1 MMDDNA
7 SKDGDAGTH
16 KPRLLL
22 IDGSGY
28 IFRAF
33 HALPMMTRPDG
44 TPVNAVYGFTS
55 MLMKLIDDMM
65 PDHVAVVFD
74 TSRQTFRSDIYPD
87 YKANRSAPP
96 EELIPQFA
104 LVREATTALSLP
116 MMEAAGFEADDLI
129 ATYAAMAEADNM
141 ETIIVSSDKDLMQL
155 VRGDVT
161 MLDPMKQ
168 RRIGIAEVEEK
179 FGVTPDRVV
188 DVQALAGDSSDNVPG
203 VPGIGIKTA
212 AELINIY
219 GDLDSLLE
227 RAGEIKQ
234 PKRRENL
241 IEYAEQAR
249 ISRQLVL
256 LREDAPTPLE
266 MDAMKTPVRDMEVL
280 TSFLVAQNFK
290 RLLVR
295 IGASADAGDSAS
307 APAVRS
313 MGGTLSANAEDKDAT
328 TDSTTTA
335 MHDAQ
340 NLRDVE
346 TNYTLITDHDALVA
360 FLDKARKQGF
370 LAVDTETTGLNASAV
385 DLVGISMAIA
395 PGQACYVPLRHGA
408 ANDMAA
414 TGGMAV
420 QGGLDFSDEDAPASY
435 AQLDFDTAMAEI
447 RPLFEDSS
455 VLKIGHNLKY
465 DAHVLM
471 RARNGGI
478 NLAPVDDTMCLSYV
492 LDGGRVERHSMD
504 YLAGHWLDYTTIK
517 FSDLCGKGAKQIPF
531 SDLAPEAALDYAAED
546 ADITLRLWMLLKP
559 RLAGE
564 KVASV
569 YERLERP
576 LIPVLA
582 QMEQYG
588 ITVDRSILARMSND
602 FATRMESLAQD
613 ILQLAGEDFNIAS
626 PKQLGEILFDKMGLQ
641 GGKKAKTGAYSTSA
655 DVLEDLAASGVE
667 IASKVLDWR
676 HLAKLKSTYA
686 DALVECILPET
697 GRVHTSFSMVGA
709 STGRLS
715 SSDPNVQNIPIRT
728 SEGRQIRTAF
738 IAAEGC
744 KLISVDY
751 SQIELR
757 LVAHVA
763 GEQSMIEAFKD
774 GIDIHARTAS
784 EVFGIPLD
792 QMDAETRRR
801 AKAINFGIIYG
812 ISAFGL
818 ARQLSIPQGEARDY
832 IAAYFDNFPGIRDYM
847 ERIKTEAR
855 EDGFVETLFGRRIHI
870 TGMVG
875 GNAAHRGFAERQA
888 INAPIQGSAAD
899 IIKRAMIRIPPA
911 LKAAGIKADM
921 LLQVHDELIFEA
933 PAASADEVVAH
944 ITRIMEAAAS
954 PVVDLT
960 VPLVAEAGIA
970 DSWADA
976 H

>member
-55 MLMKLIDDMM
+55 MLMKLVDDMM

-313 MGGTLSANAEDKDAT
+313 MGGTLSANA
-328 TDSTTTA
+328 
-335 MHDAQ
+335 
-340 NLRDVE
+340 
-346 TNYTLITDHDALVA
+346 
-360 FLDKARKQGF
+360 
-370 LAVDTETTGLNASAV
+370 
-385 DLVGISMAIA
+385 
-395 PGQACYVPLRHGA
+395 
-408 ANDMAA
+408 
-414 TGGMAV
+414 
-420 QGGLDFSDEDAPASY
+420 
-435 AQLDFDTAMAEI
+435 
-447 RPLFEDSS
+447 
-455 VLKIGHNLKY
+455 
-465 DAHVLM
+465 
-471 RARNGGI
+471 
-478 NLAPVDDTMCLSYV
+478 DD
-492 LDGGRVERHSMD
+492 
-504 YLAGHWLDYTTIK
+504 
-517 FSDLCGKGAKQIPF
+517 
-531 SDLAPEAALDYAAED
+531 
-546 ADITLRLWMLLKP
+546 
-559 RLAGE
+559 
-564 KVASV
+564 
-569 YERLERP
+569 
-576 LIPVLA
+576 
-582 QMEQYG
+582 
-588 ITVDRSILARMSND
+588 N
-602 FATRMESLAQD
+602 
-613 ILQLAGEDFNIAS
+613 
-626 PKQLGEILFDKMGLQ
+626 
-641 GGKKAKTGAYSTSA
+641 
-655 DVLEDLAASGVE
+655 
-667 IASKVLDWR
+667 
-676 HLAKLKSTYA
+676 
-686 DALVECILPET
+686 
-697 GRVHTSFSMVGA
+697 
-709 STGRLS
+709 
-715 SSDPNVQNIPIRT
+715 
-728 SEGRQIRTAF
+728 
-738 IAAEGC
+738 
-744 KLISVDY
+744 
-751 SQIELR
+751 
-757 LVAHVA
+757 
-763 GEQSMIEAFKD
+763 
-774 GIDIHARTAS
+774 
-784 EVFGIPLD
+784 
-792 QMDAETRRR
+792 
-801 AKAINFGIIYG
+801 
-812 ISAFGL
+812 
-818 ARQLSIPQGEARDY
+818 
-832 IAAYFDNFPGIRDYM
+832 
-847 ERIKTEAR
+847 
-855 EDGFVETLFGRRIHI
+855 
-870 TGMVG
+870 
-875 GNAAHRGFAERQA
+875 
-888 INAPIQGSAAD
+888 
-899 IIKRAMIRIPPA
+899 
-911 LKAAGIKADM
+911 
-921 LLQVHDELIFEA
+921 
-933 PAASADEVVAH
+933 
-944 ITRIMEAAAS
+944 
-954 PVVDLT
+954 
-960 VPLVAEAGIA
+960 
-970 DSWADA
+970 
-976 H
+976 